1 MAKSKVSK
9 GFLYYILMFALLLFG
24 VFCIFAS
31 ILIFNPGEDI
41 YGIGLRYISHHNSK
55 EYFKLTNS
63 DIEIDNSVF
72 DTVVFN
78 GENSNFKIDYD
89 DSANFVHVRFK
100 PNVTALSKSDNWD
113 FKISITLD
121 GATLKINVEDPELW
135 LPFSNKTIVSLV
147 CPKNHNFSNVAFNI
161 TTTTGS
167 VVFGNKSDDTYEI
180 RDLDIRSKSG
190 EVAIYKNINI
200 ASQTIDIIS
209 EQSRISLNSNITG
222 QTNIENSKG
231 SLKIGTLRS
240 NLNIENNGRLEADCN
255 TIVGNVSVKSKD
267 GFIKIKN
274 LGENFSNGNF
284 TTIDNI
290 DGTNVIISKM
300 TGNASIATN
309 AGYVSIDTLAGQA
322 LIQTVSG
329 NVEIK
334 NASKQV
340 DIITKSGNVTV
351 TQLGENVRTTITTE
365 SGKIVSNFINIGNV
379 TLLTEKSNIEINVK
393 TGVPF
398 VLNYE
403 TSKGLTA
410 SWSTIDYENVGTIFV
425 SGATDSS
432 TSIINATSSNGS
444 ISVKE
449 GFEI

>member
-31 ILIFNPGEDI
+31 ILIFNPGEDV
-41 YGIGLRYISHHNSK
+41 YGIGLRYVSHHNAK
-55 EYFKLTNS
+55 EYFEFSNS
-63 DIEIDNSVF
+63 DTRIDDSSF
-72 DTVVFN
+72 DTVMFN
-78 GENSNFKIDYD
+78 GENSDFKIDYD
-89 DSANFVHVRFK
+89 NSANFVHIRFN
-100 PNVTALSKSDNWD
+100 PNVSALSKSEKND
-113 FKISITLD
+113 FDVNISLD
-121 GATLKINVEDPELW
+121 GATLKINVTDPELW
-135 LPFSNKTIVSLV
+135 LSFSNKTIVSLV
-147 CPKNHNFSNVAFNI
+147 CPKNHNFSNVSFDI

-167 VVFGNKSDDTYEI
+167 VVFGDKSDNTYEI
-180 RDLDIRSKSG
+180 RDLDIKSKSG
-190 EVAIYKNINI
+190 EISIYKNINI
-200 ASQTIDIIS
+200 SNQTIDIAS
-209 EQSRISLNSNITG
+209 EQSNISLSSNITG

-255 TIVGNVSVKSKD
+255 TIVGSVSVKSKD

-284 TTIDNI
+284 TTVDNI
-290 DGTNVIISKM
+290 DGTNVIINKM
-300 TGNASIATN
+300 TGNATITTN
-309 AGYVSIDTLAGQA
+309 AGYVSIDTLTGEA

-340 DIITKSGNVTV
+340 DIITKSGNITI
-351 TQLGENVRTTITTE
+351 TQLGENVRTTIQTE
-365 SGKIVSNFINIGNV
+365 SGKIISNFIYVGDV
-379 TLLTEKSNIEINVK
+379 TLSTEKSNIEINVK

-403 TSKGLTA
+403 TKKGITA
-410 SWSTIDYENVGTIFV
+410 SWSTTKLENSGTILV

-432 TSIINATSSNGS
+432 TSVISATAPNGA
-444 ISVKE
+444 IAIKE
-449 GFEI
+449 GFNI